1 LREEEETRRHKT
13 GGREKKK
20 EGETKQESFVVV
32 VLLLLVCGGVRGRA
46 VANRARTQEERD
58 AATAVVVVASISS
71 DTATTTTTKRSLPF
85 LTAHKQNKTKQA
97 TTRCLRLK
105 KTTTTDE
112 LHGRYLAIGDGSS
125 NPEQTTVDTATLSR
139 LLSDTLSLGRSS
151 RFLRKSSANFQRDR
165 RLHPSDSDLE
175 EIRSDDGNPK
185 RAEIRGRM
193 SGGGAEAGR
202 QTGASPSPAPHQ
214 AHTLILL
221 VKSELFFLLVS
232 RRASWA
238 LPWGLPRRGVFS

>member
-1 LREEEETRRHKT
+1 VPAFHNLREEEETRRHKT

-71 DTATTTTTKRSLPF
+71 DTATTTTTTSRHHQALASFPHCAQ
-85 LTAHKQNKTKQA
+85 TNKTKQA

-105 KTTTTDE
+105 RTTTTDE
-112 LHGRYLAIGDGSS
+112 LHGRYLAKGDGSS

-139 LLSDTLSLGRSS
+139 LMSDTLPLGRSS
-151 RFLRKSSANFQRDR
+151 RFLRGSSANFQRGGG
-165 RLHPSDSDLE
+165 LHPSDSDLE

-202 QTGASPSPAPHQ
+202 RALHHHLLRTK
-214 AHTLILL
+214 HT
-221 VKSELFFLLVS
+221 
-232 RRASWA
+232 R
-238 LPWGLPRRGVFS
+238 

>member
-1 LREEEETRRHKT
+1 LREEEEETRRHNT

-32 VLLLLVCGGVRGRA
+32 VLLLVCGGVRGRA

-71 DTATTTTTKRSLPF
+71 DTAAATTTRHHKALASFPHCAQTN
-85 LTAHKQNKTKQA
+85 KQNKTSNHS
-97 TTRCLRLK
+97 LLK
-105 KTTTTDE
+105 TLKDDTTDE
-112 LHGRYLAIGDGSS
+112 LHGRYLANGDEGS
-125 NPEQTTVDTATLSR
+125 NPVQNTVDIATLSR

-151 RFLRKSSANFQRDR
+151 QFLRGSSANFQRDR
-165 RLHPSDSDLE
+165 GLHPSDSDLE

-202 QTGASPSPAPHQ
+202 RFTIAFSAPSTHADP
-214 AHTLILL
+214 
-221 VKSELFFLLVS
+221 
-232 RRASWA
+232 
-238 LPWGLPRRGVFS
+238 PR

>member
-1 LREEEETRRHKT
+1 VPAFHNLREEEETRRHKT

-71 DTATTTTTKRSLPF
+71 DTATTTTSRHHQALASFPHCAQT
-85 LTAHKQNKTKQA
+85 NKTKQA

-105 KTTTTDE
+105 RTTTTDE
-112 LHGRYLAIGDGSS
+112 LHGRYLANGDGSS

-139 LLSDTLSLGRSS
+139 LMSDTLPLGRSS
-151 RFLRKSSANFQRDR
+151 RFLRGSSANFQREGG
-165 RLHPSDSDLE
+165 LHPSDSDLE

-202 QTGASPSPAPHQ
+202 RALHHHLLRTK
-214 AHTLILL
+214 HT
-221 VKSELFFLLVS
+221 
-232 RRASWA
+232 R
-238 LPWGLPRRGVFS
+238 